1 MVERPTFL
9 SRVVEMPEASTRACC
24 RTPRPVPDFSRA
36 TIFRHMTSNAADTE
50 IRPISH
56 TSTNDKVFSL
66 VLPYLRQG
74 ARMVDVGAGE
84 GYFSKMVGD
93 RVQSELH
100 RAPDSVVAACDLFP
114 EFFRYSG
121 IRCDPINADGSLPY
135 ADESF
140 DVACSLEVIEHIKDQ
155 FAFARELCRVVKPGG
170 VAIVSTPNVLNL
182 NSRVRYLH
190 SGFTVLFDPL
200 PLSSHDPRHTG
211 GHINPVPYY
220 YLAYQLRRAGFRSV
234 SVHYD
239 RFKSSAR
246 ALLAL
251 WGPFI
256 GIAHTLFR
264 GKLATKKGDI
274 SAENAGLLREQGSV
288 SMLTSRSV
296 IAV

>member
-1 MVERPTFL
+1 
-9 SRVVEMPEASTRACC
+9 
-24 RTPRPVPDFSRA
+24 
-36 TIFRHMTSNAADTE
+36 MTTNAADTD

-66 VLPYLRQG
+66 VRPHLREG
-74 ARMVDVGAGE
+74 ARVVDVGAGE

-93 RVQSELH
+93 RVQAELK
-100 RAPDSVVAACDLFP
+100 RAPESMLAACDLFP

-121 IRCDPINADGSLPY
+121 IRCDPIKADGSLPY

-155 FAFARELCRVVKPGG
+155 FAFARELHRVVKPGG
-170 VAIVSTPNVLNL
+170 IAIVSTPNVLNL

-200 PLSSHDPRHTG
+200 HLSSDDPRHTG

-220 YLAYQLRRAGFRSV
+220 YLAYQLRRAGFRNV
-234 SVHYD
+234 TVHYD
-239 RFKSSAR
+239 RFKTSAR
-246 ALLAL
+246 ALLAV

-256 GIAHTLFR
+256 GIAHALFR
-264 GKLATKKGDI
+264 GKLASKKPDLN
-274 SAENAGLLREQGSV
+274 AENADLLREQGSV

-296 IAV
+296 IAVATK

>member
-1 MVERPTFL
+1 MAKFHVMT
-9 SRVVEMPEASTRACC
+9 TN
-24 RTPRPVPDFSRA
+24 A
-36 TIFRHMTSNAADTE
+36 TGTD

-56 TSTNDKVFSL
+56 QSTNNKVFSL
-66 VLPYLRQG
+66 VLPYLHDGVRI
-74 ARMVDVGAGE
+74 VDVGAGE

-93 RVQSELH
+93 RLQSELR
-100 RAPDSVVAACDLFP
+100 RAPDSALAACDLFP
-114 EFFRYSG
+114 EFFRYPG
-121 IRCDPINADGSLPY
+121 IRCDPINPDGTLPY
-135 ADESF
+135 ADSSF

-155 FAFARELCRVVKPGG
+155 FAFARELHRVVKPNG

-200 PLSSHDPRHTG
+200 LLSSEDPRHTG

-234 SVHYD
+234 TVHYD
-239 RFKSSAR
+239 RFKTSAR
-246 ALLAL
+246 ALLAV

-256 GIAHTLFR
+256 AIAHALFR
-264 GKLATKKGDI
+264 GKLASKKPDVT
-274 SAENAGLLREQGSV
+274 AENADLLRDLNSV

-296 IAV
+296 IAVATK

>member
-1 MVERPTFL
+1 
-9 SRVVEMPEASTRACC
+9 
-24 RTPRPVPDFSRA
+24 
-36 TIFRHMTSNAADTE
+36 MTTNAADSE

-66 VLPYLRQG
+66 VLPHLREG
-74 ARMVDVGAGE
+74 ARVVDVGAGE

-93 RVQSELH
+93 RVQAELE
-100 RAPDSVVAACDLFP
+100 RAPESMLAACDLFP

-155 FAFARELCRVVKPGG
+155 FAFARELHRVVKPGG
-170 VAIVSTPNVLNL
+170 IAIVSTPNVLNL

-200 PLSSHDPRHTG
+200 LISSDDPRHTA

-220 YLAYQLRRAGFRSV
+220 YLAYQLRRAGFRAV
-234 SVHYD
+234 TAHYD
-239 RFKSSAR
+239 RFKTSAR

-256 GIAHTLFR
+256 GIAHALFR
-264 GKLATKKGDI
+264 RRLETKKADVV
-274 SAENAGLLREQGSV
+274 AENAGVLRDMNSAA
-288 SMLTSRSV
+288 MLTSRSV
-296 IAV
+296 IAVATK

>member
-1 MVERPTFL
+1 M
-9 SRVVEMPEASTRACC
+9 AAA
-24 RTPRPVPDFSRA
+24 PVSSD
-36 TIFRHMTSNAADTE
+36 

-56 TSTNDKVFSL
+56 QSTNDKVFAL
-66 VLPYLRQG
+66 VMPYVRGG
-74 ARMVDVGAGE
+74 ARVVDVGAGE

-93 RVQSELH
+93 RFAAETGRLPNTVL
-100 RAPDSVVAACDLFP
+100 AACDLFP
-114 EFFRYSG
+114 EFFRYDG

-135 ADESF
+135 RDGAF

-155 FAFARELCRVVKPGG
+155 FAFTRELYRVVRPGG

-200 PLSSHDPRHTG
+200 LISSDDPRHTA

-234 SVHYD
+234 TAHYD
-239 RFKSSAR
+239 RFKTSAR
-246 ALLAL
+246 ALLAA

-256 GIAHTLFR
+256 GVAHGLFR
-264 GKLATKKGDI
+264 RRLAAKKPDVVV
-274 SAENAGLLREQGSV
+274 ENADMLRELNSIR
-288 SMLTSRSV
+288 MLTSRSV
-296 IAV
+296 IAVATK

>member
-1 MVERPTFL
+1 LPGMATQ
-9 SRVVEMPEASTRACC
+9 
-24 RTPRPVPDFSRA
+24 PV
-36 TIFRHMTSNAADTE
+36 DTD

-66 VLPYLRQG
+66 VLPHLRQG
-74 ARMVDVGAGE
+74 ARIVDVGAGE

-93 RVQSELH
+93 RLQTERGL
-100 RAPDSVVAACDLFP
+100 APDSVLAACDLFP

-121 IRCDPINADGSLPY
+121 VRCDPINPDGTLPY
-135 ADESF
+135 ADASF

-155 FAFARELCRVVKPGG
+155 FAFARELHRIVKPGG
-170 VAIVSTPNVLNL
+170 IAIVSTPNVLNL

-200 PLSSHDPRHTG
+200 LLSSDDPRHTA

-234 SVHYD
+234 TAHYD
-239 RFKSSAR
+239 RFKTSAR
-246 ALLAL
+246 SLLAL
-251 WGPFI
+251 WGPFV
-256 GIAHTLFR
+256 GAAHALFNR
-264 GKLATKKGDI
+264 RLASKKPDVA
-274 SAENAGLLREQGSV
+274 AENADILREQNSV

-296 IAV
+296 IAVATK